1 MLWEGMVMPH
11 RGGSVK
17 HHFTP
22 SNVWVPG
29 SNHGVNSPYLHNLTY
44 AHSGAQDTNQTS
56 VYLQTASRLLGHSKK
71 QTSQDHTKEN
81 ISSSSSL
88 YSTKRHVLHQKTCSL
103 FIIFCFCPCC
113 QCRVAQEKGFL
124 LLADALLFNQM
135 AAGIKVC
142 WLKRQLSRDFQ
153 RAEMSVGLL
162 GDNP

>member
-1 MLWEGMVMPH
+1 MLWEGMVMSH

-17 HHFTP
+17 HHFP
-22 SNVWVPG
+22 RSNVWIPE

-44 AHSGAQDTNQTS
+44 THSGAQDTNQTS
-56 VYLQTASRLLGHSKK
+56 VYLQTAARLLGHSK
-71 QTSQDHTKEN
+71 QQASQDHTKES

-88 YSTKRHVLHQKTCSL
+88 YGTKRHVLHQKTCSL

-113 QCRVAQEKGFL
+113 QCRVAQEEGFL
-124 LLADALLFNQM
+124 VLADVLFNQM
-135 AAGIKVC
+135 AVGIKVG

-162 GDNP
+162 GNNP